1 MNNNFVKLLKFEY
14 KLNFIH
20 WAISLFTFIILI
32 AWLMIQNHIDGKPFV
47 FGGSYVPLI
56 IFFSSFITLHSY
68 SESTTRQSMELYH
81 LLPVSRNTKFFSKQ
95 LITFIAFPLLLV
107 LLYLLIST
115 VLTTAVFG
123 EFQRP
128 MLSPNIKPAKIAM
141 LSIWS
146 HAFATLFA
154 IIFKKRKLL
163 YAIAAYFIFQFS
175 LVIGFIIWNS
185 FSISSGSK
193 VKVPSLAFTST
204 FTNTVFAIAIAGI
217 LYIVSY
223 RLFFRR
229 QL

>member
-1 MNNNFVKLLKFEY
+1 MSNNFVKLLKFEY

-20 WAISLFTFIILI
+20 WAISLSTFIILI

-56 IFFSSFITLHSY
+56 ILFSGFVTLHSY
-68 SESTTRQSMELYH
+68 SESTSRQSMELYH
-81 LLPVSRNTKFFSKQ
+81 LLPVSRNSKFVSKQ

-107 LLYLLIST
+107 LLYLLISIVVMTT
-115 VLTTAVFG
+115 VLG

-128 MLSPNIKPAKIAM
+128 MFSPNIKPAKIAM
-141 LSIWS
+141 LFIWS

-163 YAIAAYFIFQFS
+163 YAIAAYFILQFS

-185 FSISSGSK
+185 FSISSESK
-193 VKVPSLAFTST
+193 VKVPSIAFTSN
-204 FTNTVFAIAIAGI
+204 FTSTLLALAIAAI